1 MNFTGRS
8 QFFSFFSHS
17 EVRNSQST
25 IERWYTDGV
34 LTTDEAL
41 LWSRGELERS
51 GVEEPEREGL
61 LLLAAQLRVDRA
73 YLMTHPDTAIPNEA
87 FQCFRRW
94 VRRRAKREPLA
105 YITHNRWF
113 YGLKFYVGKG
123 VLIPRP
129 ETETLVE
136 LFLVWQQTQQWQER
150 PVLVDV
156 GTGSGCIAIACL
168 THAPHWQGIGLDA
181 SPRALRIAR
190 INRKRHSLTSRLQ
203 LSQSEWLQEVPDR
216 SVHAV
221 LSNPPY
227 VTREEWKQLPPEIR
241 DWEPENALVADE
253 EDGLSAYRALAV
265 QAKRVLKPGGLL
277 ALEIGAA
284 QAEAVAMILKDAG
297 WKGIEIVP
305 DLQGLPRV
313 IKCVL

>member
-1 MNFTGRS
+1 M
-8 QFFSFFSHS
+8 
-17 EVRNSQST
+17 
-25 IERWYTDGV
+25 

-51 GVEEPEREGL
+51 GVEEPEREGW
-61 LLLAAQLRVDRA
+61 LLLAALLQVDRA
-73 YLMTHPDTAIPNEA
+73 YLMAHPDTAIPNEA
-87 FQCFRRW
+87 LRRLRRW

-105 YITHNRWF
+105 YITHSRWF

-136 LFLVWQQTQQWQER
+136 AFLNRQQTQQWQEP

-168 THAPHWQGIGLDA
+168 NNAPHWHGIGLDVSA
-181 SPRALRIAR
+181 RALRIAR
-190 INRKRHSLTSRLQ
+190 INRKRHSLTSRLR

-216 SVHAV
+216 SVNAV

-253 EDGLSAYRALAV
+253 GDGLSAYRVLAV
-265 QAKRVLKPGGLL
+265 QAKRVLKPGGLF

-284 QAEAVAMILKDAG
+284 QSEAVAMILKDEG
-297 WKGIEIVP
+297 WKEIEIVP

-313 IKCVL
+313 IVCVL